1 MIVCSGARS
10 ARDSTIT
17 GVGQLSFFSAEARPA
32 RIADLAG
39 LLCGHGQVT
48 GFGRGTAARLSVVLA
63 ESWRVHALHEMFR
76 ARGVPVEVSRTEC
89 DESLLRT
96 SFRADL
102 TQLAASW
109 LHGAVKS
116 VPNGFN
122 PDGSALRVWTL
133 IAGAPTT
140 GGYLLGLDP
149 SVPETHEPLVSS
161 LGRAGLPARTVG
173 SPGAEPALRIVGRR
187 RLTRL
192 AELVGPAPNGAP
204 GGAWPLSP

>member
-1 MIVCSGARS
+1 M
-10 ARDSTIT
+10 
-17 GVGQLSFFSAEARPA
+17 GQLSFFSAEARPA
-32 RIADLAG
+32 RVADLAG
-39 LLCGHGQVT
+39 LLCGHGELT

-63 ESWRVHALHEMFR
+63 ESWRAHALVEVFR
-76 ARGVPVEVSRTEC
+76 ARGVSVELSHTERG
-89 DESLLRT
+89 ESLLRT

-102 TQLAASW
+102 TQLATEW

-133 IAGAPTT
+133 TAGVPTG

-149 SVPETHEPLVSS
+149 DVPETHGPLASS
-161 LGRAGLPARTVG
+161 LGRAGLPARVVG
-173 SPGAEPALRIVGRR
+173 PSGAEPALRIVGRR

-192 AELVGPAPNGAP
+192 AELVGPAPEGAP
-204 GGAWPLSP
+204 GGAWPSSP

>member
-1 MIVCSGARS
+1 M
-10 ARDSTIT
+10 
-17 GVGQLSFFSAEARPA
+17 GQLSFFSAEARPA
-32 RIADLAG
+32 RVADLAG
-39 LLCGHGQVT
+39 LLCGHGELT

-63 ESWRVHALHEMFR
+63 ESWRARALIEVFR
-76 ARGVPVEVSRTEC
+76 ARGVSVDLSRTERG
-89 DESLLRT
+89 ESLLRT

-102 TQLAASW
+102 TQLATNW

-133 IAGAPTT
+133 TAGAPTG

-149 SVPETHEPLVSS
+149 DVPETHGPLASS
-161 LGRAGLPARTVG
+161 LGRAGLPARVVG
-173 SPGAEPALRIVGRR
+173 SSGAEPALRIVGRR

-192 AELVGPAPNGAP
+192 AELVGPAPEGAP